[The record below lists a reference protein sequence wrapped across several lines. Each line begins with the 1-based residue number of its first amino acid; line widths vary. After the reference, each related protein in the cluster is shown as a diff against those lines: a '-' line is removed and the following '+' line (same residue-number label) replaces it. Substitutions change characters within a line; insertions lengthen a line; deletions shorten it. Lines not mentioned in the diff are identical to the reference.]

1 MFMGFGIFACMTA
14 ARMRA
19 NIPAKDKLRGELDMH
34 MEHLLDDFR
43 RLQSAMATVM
53 NTKLELEREN
63 ASLREK
69 LHLDPAHMEACKAG
83 RMSPPTLLAVAL
95 REDHP
100 PENLEMEFAEAFP
113 REVFREEASPN
124 AVESREKTSRQT
136 TLVMRADSG
145 ASTRQTCLH
154 KELQYTR
161 KLAFIS

>member
-1 MFMGFGIFACMTA
+1 MLMGFGIFACMTA

-53 NTKLELEREN
+53 NTKFELEREN

-145 ASTRQTCLH
+145 ASTRQTCRLH
-154 KELQYTR
+154 KEL
-161 KLAFIS
+161 